1 MKYEDRTPEE
11 WYDLIDEW
19 HKSDSSLS
27 LEDFLQLDDVN
38 YTRLL
43 WDIRDTTLTDD
54 EVYELS
60 KNKAQEIEDAIHT
73 MYYERIKEIVD
84 THPISIEGIMQV
96 VEQVAYM
103 SDYGIYPDQICKWLK
118 GICHN
123 DYGWSGQPPITDKEL
138 ADRIVLSNEVIDV
151 AQFWN
156 RALHKDYATR
166 NILSNG
172 D

>member
-1 MKYEDRTPEE
+1 MT
-11 WYDLIDEW
+11 DEYYQSNSNLTL
-19 HKSDSSLS
+19 SDY
-27 LEDFLQLDDVN
+27 LQLDDVN
-38 YTRLL
+38 YTKLL

-54 EVYELS
+54 EVYEIS
-60 KNKAQEIEDAIHT
+60 RTKSQEIEQTVCYD
-73 MYYERIKEIVD
+73 RIKEIVD
-84 THPISIEGIMQV
+84 THPICLDGLMQI

-138 ADRIVLSNEVIDV
+138 ADRIVLSNDVIDV